1 MRSNGA
7 RSSYGRYGNFSDYDS
22 HGSYNRGYS
31 SANRRYNN
39 ARYNYTSEAF
49 DYASEITPPLKKK
62 KKKVVYSR
70 VKEAAPLSLLK
81 TYGTIAVIFCFV
93 LTLLCIYASNSAMR
107 TNLVELQDRLEQTE
121 EDNEYIQISID
132 NSIDLEKIKTEAMKL
147 GLQMPAEYQI
157 VEIDVPKDS
166 YTEQY
171 KSESTDI
178 EEGFWDFL
186 KKIFK
191 D

>member
-1 MRSNGA
+1 MKSNGA
-7 RSSYGRYGNFSDYDS
+7 RSSYGRYGNYSGYGDYN
-22 HGSYNRGYS
+22 NRSYS
-31 SANRRYNN
+31 SHRRYNN

-70 VKEAAPLSLLK
+70 VREAAPLSLLK

-107 TNLVELQDRLEQTE
+107 TDLVELQDRLEQTK

-132 NSIDLEKIKTEAMKL
+132 DSIDLEKIKTEAMKL

-157 VEIDVPKDS
+157 VEIEVPKDS
-166 YTEQY
+166 YTVQY
-171 KSESTDI
+171 NSESTET
-178 EEGFWDFL
+178 EEGFWDLL